1 MYACVNLMAVL
12 FRDRVKEKEK
22 EQESWGGGGGGGG
35 LEKHREEGKKEMELG
50 DVSVFALLYMKAKKA
65 SISFSVYLSSIW

>member
-1 MYACVNLMAVL
+1 M
-12 FRDRVKEKEK
+12 
-22 EQESWGGGGGGGG
+22 GGGGGG

-65 SISFSVYLSSIW
+65 SISFSVYLSSI